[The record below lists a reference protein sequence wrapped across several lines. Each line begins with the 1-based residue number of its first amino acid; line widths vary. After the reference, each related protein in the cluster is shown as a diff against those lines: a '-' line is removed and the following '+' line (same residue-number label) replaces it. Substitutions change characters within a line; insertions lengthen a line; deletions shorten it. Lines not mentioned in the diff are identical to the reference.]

1 MILNDKDYVMY
12 WGKRKTNQ
20 DDKNFTMT
28 EQRFDIMI
36 LYLKDN
42 TDTDY

>member
-1 MILNDKDYVMY
+1 MILNDKDYVMC
-12 WGKRKTNQ
+12 WGKRKTSQ

-28 EQRFDIMI
+28 KQRFDII